1 MKKFTLFA
9 IVLMLAACSSAPSEE
24 DIQKAIEETNAAIP
38 TNMPAPTET
47 SQDLSLSPTPTF
59 TSLPTSISPTPV
71 SQPSDIELGQIKG
84 VLVDKNSGQ
93 PVSERPELWR
103 DILENE
109 TEAELNE
116 IQELFN
122 KIELEIDKQ
131 GVFLFKGVPYGQY
144 LIFTKKHGMVTSAF
158 IVEPGQIVDLGKI
171 EIPK

>member
-9 IVLMLAACSSAPSEE
+9 ILLMLAACSSAPSEE

-47 SQDLSLSPTPTF
+47 RQDLSSSPTPTF
-59 TSLPTSISPTPV
+59 TSLPTSISLTPV
-71 SQPSDIELGQIKG
+71 SQPSEIELGQIKG
-84 VLVDKNSGQ
+84 VLVDENSGQ
-93 PVSERPELWR
+93 PVSERPELMR

-109 TEAELNE
+109 TRAE
-116 IQELFN
+116 IQELL
-122 KIELEIDKQ
+122 KTIELEIDNQ

-144 LIFTKKHGMVTSAF
+144 LIFTKKHHLVTSAF